1 MHGDV
6 HIHRI
11 ETARRKDVRT
21 FIQVPFKLYA
31 GCPQWVPPVVPGM
44 RRTLDR
50 EAFPIYRDVDAEF
63 FVAERDGGAVGR
75 IAVIDNHLYNDY
87 HDTQTAFFYYFDA
100 VNDEAVS
107 GALFDAAFDWSRSRG
122 LVDMVGPKGL
132 VRFDAH
138 GILVDG
144 FEHRASVGVPYN
156 YPYYE
161 PLVQAAGFV
170 KELDYYSGYLSEGFE
185 PPERL
190 ARIAERVKARRGFR
204 VRTFQD
210 KDEIWS
216 FLPDAHDIYLKAWK
230 EVPGYYPVSREEIT
244 LMMERVVSVAD
255 PEMIKLVMK
264 DDKPVGFVI
273 SYPDLAAGLQRCNGR
288 LWPFGW
294 LHLMIER
301 KRTEWVTL
309 NGVGLLPAYQ
319 GFGANAILYTELGK
333 TLREYGFKY
342 ADYVQVA
349 ETNLASLGDAN
360 EMGFPLYKTHRIY
373 HRAL

>member
-6 HIHRI
+6 HIHRV

-21 FIQVPFKLYA
+21 FIQVPFTLYED
-31 GCPQWVPPVVPGM
+31 CPQWVPPLVPGM
-44 RRTLDR
+44 RRALNR
-50 EAFPIYRDVDAEF
+50 EEYPIYRDVDAEF
-63 FVAERDGGAVGR
+63 FVAEREGEAVGR
-75 IAVIDNHLYNDY
+75 LAVIDNHLYNDY
-87 HDTQTAFFYYFDA
+87 HDAKTAFFYYFDA

-107 GALFDAAFDWSRSRG
+107 GALFDAAFDWARARG
-122 LVDMVGPKGL
+122 LENVLGPKGL

-161 PLVQAAGFV
+161 TLVKAAGFV
-170 KELDYYSGYLSEGFE
+170 KELDYYSGYLSEGFQ

-190 ARIAERVKARRGFR
+190 ARIAERVKERRGFR
-204 VRTFQD
+204 VKTFEN
-210 KDEIWS
+210 KKEIWS
-216 FLPDAHDIYLKAWK
+216 FLPDAHEIYLKAWK
-230 EVPGYYPVSREEIT
+230 EVPGYYPVSRAEIT
-244 LMMERVVSVAD
+244 IMMERVVSAAD

-264 DDKPVGFVI
+264 DGGPVGFVI

-294 LHLMIER
+294 FHLMRER

-309 NGVGLLPAYQ
+309 NGVGLLPEYQ
-319 GFGANAILYTELGK
+319 GFGANAILYTELAK
-333 TLREYGFKY
+333 TLSEYGFKY
-342 ADYVQVA
+342 GDYVQVA
-349 ETNLASLGDAN
+349 ETNLASLGDAS

-373 HRAL
+373 RRVL